1 MSNSLIEVSL
11 LTTWRLKNLIDF
23 TFLWSG
29 WFARTAYTRLSDC
42 YPTCYPIRCHLTR
55 QHLTHWHLTHWHLT
69 LYPLTRSLSLSKRS
83 IGQLLVSSGVSSYTV
98 SIQLFSSLFQLLSL
112 GCTDLCVHF
121 TSFEFECESFES
133 SAESPVWIL
142 KVSRVEFTKFIE
154 FNSPNWANW
163 IHWKCG
169 IEFTKMNPLNSLK
182 WALWIHLLS
191 ESKFTRKCLS
201 QSSSVS

>member
-29 WFARTAYTRLSDC
+29 WLARTAYTRLSDC

-55 QHLTHWHLTHWHLT
+55 QHLTRWHLTHWQLTHWHLT

-112 GCTDLCVHF
+112 GCTDLCVYF

-142 KVSRVEFTKFIE
+142 KVSLSSWIHQVHRVQFAELSKL
-154 FNSPNWANW
+154 NPLKMWNW
-163 IHWKCG
+163 IH
-169 IEFTKMNPLNSLK
+169 
-182 WALWIHLLS
+182 
-191 ESKFTRKCLS
+191 
-201 QSSSVS
+201 